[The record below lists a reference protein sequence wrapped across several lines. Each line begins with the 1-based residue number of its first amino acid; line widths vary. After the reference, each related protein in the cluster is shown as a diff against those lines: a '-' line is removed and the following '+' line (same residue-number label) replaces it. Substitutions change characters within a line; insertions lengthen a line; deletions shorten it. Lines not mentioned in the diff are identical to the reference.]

1 MKNEKVMQLGGKTY
15 IKAKVVMLATEKE
28 SKINDTN
35 QGLLYNN
42 PYYIGEFQHLYF
54 LSEEEI
60 KEGDWIYSKDFN
72 HRIEKVTAVFEEG
85 YNVKTLNGLEQY
97 CPKVNTTFQVSPKK
111 IIATT
116 DGLLKHEVESGQG
129 VGTIKYFIPRPSNEF
144 LQAYCRANGK
154 IEEVLVEVEGYY
166 SGNGGTDSN
175 FTASAYSYFIGY
187 KLKISPDNTITTKRV
202 EGLYNAQDLIYAV
215 SEIASK
221 LGYAGTSEK
230 MKVWN
235 EATREWMSENL

>member
-1 MKNEKVMQLGGKTY
+1 MKNEKVIQAGGKTY

-42 PYYIGEFQHLYF
+42 PNYIGEFQHLHF

-60 KEGDWIYSKDFN
+60 KEGDWYMEDNRVVHQS
-72 HRIEKVTAVFEEG
+72 
-85 YNVKTLNGLEQY
+85 NGQKHDLQIH
-97 CPKVNTTFQVSPKK
+97 SK

-116 DGLLKHEVESGQG
+116 DELLKHEVESGQG

-202 EGLYNAQDLIYAV
+202 EGRVYNDQELIHAV
-215 SEIASK
+215 SEIAAR
-221 LGYAGTSEK
+221 LGYARTSEK

-235 EATREWMSENL
+235 YATRDWISENP